1 MEFKRFPEK
10 NIEKYRKEKKLEQ
23 IIKLLRS
30 GILLYGNTYVIM
42 PIGKN
47 ELCSNY
53 GRQNENPSVAAL
65 GFSIPIIIK
74 TENPL
79 IGRKKF

>member
-42 PIGKN
+42 PIGKKI
-47 ELCSNY
+47 SVSMVI
-53 GRQNENPSVAAL
+53 QNKSP
-65 GFSIPIIIK
+65 
-74 TENPL
+74 
-79 IGRKKF
+79 

>member
-65 GFSIPIIIK
+65 GVFYTVLEQVVYS
-74 TENPL
+74 
-79 IGRKKF
+79 